1 MDLKSLKD
9 LMRFVEK
16 SQFVEF
22 EYKDDEIHIVL
33 KKKEA
38 FVGDNIVTQA
48 PQPVVVEAKEQKQQ
62 LDNERVEERRDEK
75 NEITTTEGLVE
86 IKSPMVATF
95 YRAPSPTSPPYV
107 EVGDEVKKG
116 TTLCILEAMKIM
128 NELEAEFPCRI
139 EQILVKNGQKVEFDQ
154 PLFLVKRLD

>member
-22 EYKDDEIHIVL
+22 EYKDDEMHIIL

-38 FVGDNIVTQA
+38 FIGDSIVAQA
-48 PQPVVVEAKEQKQQ
+48 PQPVVVETSVQKQQ
-62 LDNERVEERRDEK
+62 LTDKGVEEKKENNEK
-75 NEITTTEGLVE
+75 RLEGLVE
-86 IKSPMVATF
+86 IRSPMVATF
-95 YRAPSPTSPPYV
+95 YRASSPTSPPYV

-116 TTLCILEAMKIM
+116 ATLCILEAMKIM
-128 NELEAEFPCRI
+128 NELEAEFPCKI
-139 EQILVKNGQKVEFDQ
+139 EQILVENGQKVEFDQ

>member
-22 EYKDDEIHIVL
+22 EYKDDEMHIVL

-38 FVGDNIVTQA
+38 FVADSIVTQA
-48 PQPVVVEAKEQKQQ
+48 PQPVVLETSVPQKQVQ
-62 LDNERVEERRDEK
+62 EVKEEEK
-75 NEITTTEGLVE
+75 KEEKKEEGLVE
-86 IKSPMVATF
+86 IRSPMVATF

-116 TTLCILEAMKIM
+116 DVLCILEAMKIM

-139 EQILVKNGQKVEFDQ
+139 EKILVENGQKVEYDQ

>member
-22 EYKDDEIHIVL
+22 EYKDDEMYIVL

-38 FVGDNIVTQA
+38 FVADSIVTQA
-48 PQPVVVEAKEQKQQ
+48 PQPVVLEANVPERQVQEVKEA
-62 LDNERVEERRDEK
+62 EK
-75 NEITTTEGLVE
+75 KEKEDKTEEGLVE
-86 IKSPMVATF
+86 IRSPMVATF

-116 TTLCILEAMKIM
+116 DVLCILEAMKIM

-139 EQILVKNGQKVEFDQ
+139 EKILVENGQKVEYDQ

>member
-1 MDLKSLKD
+1 MDVKTIKEIIEL
-9 LMRFVEK
+9 VENSK
-16 SQFVEF
+16 FVEF
-22 EYKDDEIHIVL
+22 DYRDDDVHLIL

-48 PQPVVVEAKEQKQQ
+48 APVATEMQVVAQGVASQSVERENDKQEEP
-62 LDNERVEERRDEK
+62 LDKDL
-75 NEITTTEGLVE
+75 IE

-116 TTLCILEAMKIM
+116 DVLCILEAMKIM
-128 NELEAEFPCRI
+128 NELEADFPCRI
-139 EQILVKNGQKVEFDQ
+139 EKILVENAQKVEFDQ
-154 PLFLVKRLD
+154 PLFLVKKLG

>member
-22 EYKDDEIHIVL
+22 EYKDDEMHIVL

-38 FVGDNIVTQA
+38 FVADSIVTQA
-48 PQPVVVEAKEQKQQ
+48 PQPVVLETSVPQKQVQ
-62 LDNERVEERRDEK
+62 EVKEETKKEEK
-75 NEITTTEGLVE
+75 ADEGLVE
-86 IKSPMVATF
+86 IRSPMVATF

-116 TTLCILEAMKIM
+116 DVLCILEAMKIM

-139 EQILVKNGQKVEFDQ
+139 EKILVENGQKVEYDQ

>member
-22 EYKDDEIHIVL
+22 EYKDDEMHIVL

-38 FVGDNIVTQA
+38 FVADSIVAQA
-48 PQPVVVEAKEQKQQ
+48 PQPVVLETSVPQKQVQ
-62 LDNERVEERRDEK
+62 EVKEEEK
-75 NEITTTEGLVE
+75 KEEKKEEGLVE
-86 IKSPMVATF
+86 IRSPMVATF

-116 TTLCILEAMKIM
+116 DVLCILEAMKIM

-139 EQILVKNGQKVEFDQ
+139 EKILVENGQKVEYDQ

>member
-22 EYKDDEIHIVL
+22 EYKDDEMHIIL
-33 KKKEA
+33 KKKDA
-38 FVGDNIVTQA
+38 FVGDNIVTQT
-48 PQPVVVEAKEQKQQ
+48 PQPVVVETSVQKQQ
-62 LDNERVEERRDEK
+62 LTDDDVEEK
-75 NEITTTEGLVE
+75 NENNEKKTEGLVE
-86 IKSPMVATF
+86 IRSPMVATF

-107 EVGDEVKKG
+107 EIGDEVKKG
-116 TTLCILEAMKIM
+116 DTLCILEAMKIM
-128 NELEAEFPCRI
+128 NELEAEFPCKI

>member
-1 MDLKSLKD
+1 MDLKQLKE

-16 SQFVEF
+16 SNFVEF
-22 EYKDDEIHIVL
+22 EYKDDELHLVL

-38 FVGDNIVTQA
+38 FVGENIVAQAQPLVVETQA
-48 PQPVVVEAKEQKQQ
+48 ATPQQVKEEKKEEAKEDKV
-62 LDNERVEERRDEK
+62 LDKD
-75 NEITTTEGLVE
+75 LVE

-116 TTLCILEAMKIM
+116 DVLCILEAMKIM

-139 EQILVKNGQKVEFDQ
+139 EKILVENGQKVEYDQ
-154 PLFLVKRLD
+154 PLFLVKRLG

>member
-16 SQFVEF
+16 SQFAEF
-22 EYKDDEIHIVL
+22 EYKDDEVHIIL

-38 FVGDNIVTQA
+38 FVGDNIVTQTA
-48 PQPVVVEAKEQKQQ
+48 QPVVMEPAPQQ
-62 LDNERVEERRDEK
+62 LPQEPKIEKEGEKEKEEK
-75 NEITTTEGLVE
+75 LAEGLVE

-116 TTLCILEAMKIM
+116 DVLCILEAMKIM
-128 NELEAEFPCRI
+128 NELEAEFPCKI
-139 EQILVKNGQKVEFDQ
+139 EKILVENGKKVEYDQ

>member
-1 MDLKSLKD
+1 MDVKTIKEIIEL
-9 LMRFVEK
+9 VENSK
-16 SQFVEF
+16 FVEF
-22 EYKDDEIHIVL
+22 DYRDDDVHLIL

-48 PQPVVVEAKEQKQQ
+48 APVAAEMQVVAQDIASQSAEQEDNKEPIDKD
-62 LDNERVEERRDEK
+62 L
-75 NEITTTEGLVE
+75 IE

-116 TTLCILEAMKIM
+116 DVLCILEAMKIM
-128 NELEAEFPCRI
+128 NELEADFPCKI
-139 EQILVKNGQKVEFDQ
+139 EKILVENAQKVEFDQ
-154 PLFLVKRLD
+154 PLFLVKKLG

>member
-22 EYKDDEIHIVL
+22 EYKDDEIQIVL

-38 FVGDNIVTQA
+38 FVGDNIVTQTTQPLLVEA
-48 PQPVVVEAKEQKQQ
+48 PQQQ
-62 LDNERVEERRDEK
+62 MQERVEKEEPEKPEEKVDEK
-75 NEITTTEGLVE
+75 LVE
-86 IKSPMVATF
+86 IRSPMVATF

-116 TTLCILEAMKIM
+116 DVLCILEAMKIM

-139 EQILVKNGQKVEFDQ
+139 EKILVENGQKVEYDQ

>member
-22 EYKDDEIHIVL
+22 EYKDDEMHIIL

-38 FVGDNIVTQA
+38 FVAESIVA
-48 PQPVVVEAKEQKQQ
+48 PQTPQPILVEQPAGRESEKKEEAKKQ
-62 LDNERVEERRDEK
+62 DEK
-75 NEITTTEGLVE
+75 KEEEGLVE
-86 IKSPMVATF
+86 IRSPMVATF

-116 TTLCILEAMKIM
+116 DVLCILEAMKIM

-139 EQILVKNGQKVEFDQ
+139 EKILVENGQKVEYDQ

>member
-22 EYKDDEIHIVL
+22 EYKDDEMHIVL

-38 FVGDNIVTQA
+38 FVAESIVA
-48 PQPVVVEAKEQKQQ
+48 PQSPQPILLEQPASQQEEKKEETKQA
-62 LDNERVEERRDEK
+62 EEKKQE
-75 NEITTTEGLVE
+75 EGLVE
-86 IKSPMVATF
+86 IRSPMVATF

-116 TTLCILEAMKIM
+116 DVLCILEAMKIM

-139 EQILVKNGQKVEFDQ
+139 EKILVENGQKVEYDQ

>member
-22 EYKDDEIHIVL
+22 EYKDDEMHIVL

-38 FVGDNIVTQA
+38 FVADSIVTQA
-48 PQPVVVEAKEQKQQ
+48 PQPVVLEANVPQQQVKETKEEEKKEEKVE
-62 LDNERVEERRDEK
+62 
-75 NEITTTEGLVE
+75 EGLVE
-86 IKSPMVATF
+86 IRSPMVATF

-116 TTLCILEAMKIM
+116 DVLCILEAMKIM

-139 EQILVKNGQKVEFDQ
+139 EKILVENGQKVEYDQ

>member
-1 MDLKSLKD
+1 MDLKSLKE

-22 EYKDDEIHIVL
+22 EYKDEEIQIIL

-38 FVGDNIVTQA
+38 FVAENVL
-48 PQPVVVEAKEQKQQ
+48 PQPQAIVVEQEKPKEEPKTEEKQVKQ
-62 LDNERVEERRDEK
+62 TQEDPS
-75 NEITTTEGLVE
+75 LVE

-116 TTLCILEAMKIM
+116 DVLCILEAMKIM

-139 EQILVKNGQKVEFDQ
+139 EKILVENAQKVEYDQ

>member
-22 EYKDDEIHIVL
+22 EYKDDEIQIVL

-38 FVGDNIVTQA
+38 FVAENIVAQ
-48 PQPVVVEAKEQKQQ
+48 PQPVVVEAARPSQTQKA
-62 LDNERVEERRDEK
+62 EEEKKVAVED
-75 NEITTTEGLVE
+75 TSGLVE

-116 TTLCILEAMKIM
+116 DVLCILEAMKIM

-139 EQILVKNGQKVEFDQ
+139 EKILVENGQKVEYDQ

>member
-22 EYKDDEIHIVL
+22 EYKDDEMHIIL

-38 FVGDNIVTQA
+38 FVGESIITQA
-48 PQPVVVEAKEQKQQ
+48 PQPVVVEQPTAKQEEKKEETKQ
-62 LDNERVEERRDEK
+62 EEEKRD
-75 NEITTTEGLVE
+75 EGLVE
-86 IKSPMVATF
+86 IRSPMVATF

-116 TTLCILEAMKIM
+116 DVLCILEAMKIM

-139 EQILVKNGQKVEFDQ
+139 EKILVENGQKVEYDQ

>member
-1 MDLKSLKD
+1 MDLKQLKD

-16 SQFVEF
+16 SSFAEF
-22 EYKDDEIHIVL
+22 EYKDDELHLVL

-38 FVGDNIVTQA
+38 FVGENIVAQAQPLVVETQA
-48 PQPVVVEAKEQKQQ
+48 ALPQQVKEEKK
-62 LDNERVEERRDEK
+62 EEVKEDK
-75 NEITTTEGLVE
+75 TTDKDLVE

-116 TTLCILEAMKIM
+116 DVLCILEAMKIM

-139 EQILVKNGQKVEFDQ
+139 EKILVENGQKVEYDQ